1 MDAPLPPPI
10 VSAVAPDCLCKPECK
25 CDPCKCAGPKVQA
38 VGSEYTVKYKD
49 RTWTFTASSREQADA
64 LVKELRKLAD
74 GVPVPQPMPMFVP
87 GPCPGGL
94 CPVPR

>member
-10 VSAVAPDCLCKPECK
+10 VAAAPDCLCKPDCK
-25 CDPCKCAGPKVQA
+25 CDPCKCVAPKVTA
-38 VGSEYTVKYKD
+38 TGTSYTVKYKD
-49 RTWTFTASSREQADA
+49 RTWTFTAATKEQADA

-74 GVPVPQPMPMFVP
+74 GGIPQSMPMFVP
-87 GPCPGGL
+87 GNCPGGV